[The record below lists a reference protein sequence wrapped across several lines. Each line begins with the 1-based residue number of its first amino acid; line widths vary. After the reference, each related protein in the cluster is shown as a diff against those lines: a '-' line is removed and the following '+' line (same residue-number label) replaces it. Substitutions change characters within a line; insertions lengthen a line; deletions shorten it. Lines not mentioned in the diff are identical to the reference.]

1 MRIRTI
7 KPEFYT
13 HEMLYEAEQE
23 HSLPLRLAYTGLW
36 CAADREG
43 RFKWEPRRLGVQI
56 LPYDGINFSRVLD
69 ALHTHGFIGKYEC
82 EGNFFGFIP
91 SFEKH
96 QVINNRERDSELP
109 SPYDCNEIDACITRA
124 SRDDHATLTC
134 TSGREGKG
142 TRKGKEQG
150 KEISCPISSDENE
163 ILKMIWSGCPKEGR
177 ERSGKQKLADA
188 WRKIPAKD
196 KPTKAI
202 IENALTAWNA
212 SNKWQTGFCEGIEKW
227 VKNRQWENLPESQGM
242 TPTSIPDDEAVT
254 LMGAIDGIRTSWQK
268 IPWSH
273 EDRAALI
280 KYKEQ
285 LTALTEDDLQVL
297 KAYFESTAEGY
308 FRPDNRSKFCE
319 SLSGIWT
326 ACERWKKATG
336 YRAPNSR
343 DSLYYGS

>member
-1 MRIRTI
+1 MAGFLLSKIMRIRTI

-109 SPYDCNEIDACITRA
+109 NPYDCDEIDACITRA

-150 KEISCPISSDENE
+150 KEILDDSLPFSSPDFLMFWSNWEQHRIE
-163 ILKMIWSGCPKEGR
+163 IKK
-177 ERSGKQKLADA
+177 KL
-188 WRKIPAKD
+188 
-196 KPTKAI
+196 
-202 IENALTAWNA
+202 
-212 SNKWQTGFCEGIEKW
+212 
-227 VKNRQWENLPESQGM
+227 
-242 TPTSIPDDEAVT
+242 TPTTKKQQLAKLGEMGEARAIAALKHSLAGGWQGIFEPQGAAATSTPTDDDIL
-254 LMGAIDGIRTSWQK
+254 LMGAIDSIRTSWQK

-285 LTALTEDDLQVL
+285 LAALTDDDLRVL
-297 KAYFESTAEGY
+297 KAYFESNAEGY